1 MHLCVLAG
9 VCHAELFSHRR
20 MKTRGRGY
28 LLNMLC
34 TVVVFRLWG
43 VAVRGGVGR
52 KRKTIYMKAAINS
65 DLGGRWG
72 VRKIEQNM

>member
-28 LLNMLC
+28 LPNVLC
-34 TVVVFRLWG
+34 TVVVDFYFR
-43 VAVRGGVGR
+43 VKQGGVGWGENLN
-52 KRKTIYMKAAINS
+52 KIYE
-65 DLGGRWG
+65 GCH
-72 VRKIEQNM
+72 